1 MGLKRAL
8 AGAAARAPAPVFPL
22 VGPGARDAV
31 RELRLRPELEFV
43 STPRAAGIFLVAGQI
58 SEPLV
63 SAAAAA
69 HDSLG
74 HPRATL
80 VWRPDGAGN
89 ALEAFPEAVVA
100 DGDPVDAI
108 LRLYNELVTGR
119 RPSEGPILPDIDPA
133 SWRGIG
139 PYGQGGTGM
148 TGGVP
153 FGRPLAG
160 RGDDRD
166 GLSLDEFSVRVGPF
180 LPPLPPGLMLDLK
193 LSGDVVRTVQVVF
206 SPTPSVPDDPFH
218 RALTGPVPIA
228 ELETARARSH
238 LCWLSDALS
247 ALGMQAIAERAL
259 RLSAN
264 LGPGD
269 AEALRRLYRAVR
281 RTGATSWA
289 TAGMGVLD
297 RIRLSGAGAGPVARA
312 AGLAEDARLD
322 DPAYVALGFEP
333 VVRDGGDVAARW
345 RQRLSEAV
353 QSLELALAAGDL
365 TCSQTGRVESPRG
378 ELSAGS
384 HPSAR
389 LLQQLPAILEGREWG
404 DAVATIVSLDLD
416 IEGAG
421 GGPGELALKRT
432 VV

>member
-22 VGPGARDAV
+22 VGSGARDAV
-31 RELRLRPELEFV
+31 RELRLRPELDFV
-43 STPRAAGIFLVAGQI
+43 STPRAAGILLVAGQI
-58 SEPLV
+58 SEPMV

-80 VWRPDGAGN
+80 VWPAGAGG
-89 ALEAFPEAVVA
+89 APEAFPEAVVV

-133 SWRGIG
+133 PWRGIG

-160 RGDDRD
+160 RGEDRD
-166 GLSLDEFSVRVGPF
+166 GLSLDEFAVRLGPF
-180 LPPLPPGLMLDLK
+180 LPPLPSGLMLDLK
-193 LSGDVVRTVQVVF
+193 LSGDVLRTVQVVF
-206 SPTPSVPDDPFH
+206 LPMPSAPDDPFY

-228 ELETARARSH
+228 ELEMARARSH

-269 AEALRRLYRAVR
+269 AKALRRLCQAVR

-289 TAGMGVLD
+289 TAGTGVLD
-297 RIRLSGAGAGPVARA
+297 RIGLSGAGAGPVARA
-312 AGLAEDARLD
+312 AGLAEDARMED
-322 DPAYVALGFEP
+322 QAYVALGFEP
-333 VVRDGGDVAARW
+333 VVGEGGDIAARW

-389 LLQQLPAILEGREWG
+389 LLEQLPAILEGREWG

-416 IEGAG
+416 MDGAG
-421 GGPGELALKRT
+421 GLGELALKRT
-432 VV
+432 VA